1 MSSPTTT
8 VAAPVA
14 VISRREMLSARLAAY
29 FELSKPRIAALVLVV
44 VAVSALVGGWGRRSR
59 GPCCTRC
66 WGPHWWRPAPARSIR
81 LSSAAA
87 MP

>member
-14 VISRREMLSARLAAY
+14 VVSRREMLSARLAAY

-44 VAVSALVGGWGRRSR
+44 VAVSALVGGWGRRNR

-66 WGPHWWRPAPARSIR
+66 WAPRWSRPVPARLIR
-81 LSSAAA
+81 LSNAAA
-87 MP
+87 TP